1 MRKLLS
7 KTTALA
13 VLTLTLAFGGAVNAE
28 KITVD
33 SSNFPEEAIR
43 KELEKKADDDNVIN
57 TEDIDYLS
65 IDDSVKSAAGLEK
78 LTSLEKLYLY
88 KYEGEDFTLDS
99 SSLSSLTI
107 TSETVKSL
115 TVNAPSVK
123 ILYVSGGNNLQTLDV
138 SAEIALKK
146 LKISGDVLTTVKGY
160 DKLGKLDTLS
170 VTGTLI
176 DKVDAGEFPALES
189 LYLSSMKKLA
199 SLDVSKLSF
208 LDSLTVY
215 ETELKELDASACTEL
230 KNLTCQ
236 ANKLTSIKVPN
247 GVEEIYCSDNKLT
260 SINIPSSAKYVEC
273 SRNKLTSIDVSKCKN
288 LITLAVSDNKLKKI
302 NVKNNSKLNTLMI
315 NGNKNITSV
324 DISKNKK
331 LSFINVGCTGI
342 KKLDTTKCGNKLSG
356 IYCYNTKISSL
367 NISKNK
373 KLSSISYYG
382 SKIKKLD
389 LSKYSYMGAYY
400 EAKRGAKINLKNFI
414 GTGYKVGSKS
424 KNVKYDSKTGV
435 ITVSKKAKKNYFE
448 YVSLTKGKKTFWASI
463 LVTK

>member
-13 VLTLTLAFGGAVNAE
+13 VLTLTLVFGGAVNAE

-33 SSNFPEEAIR
+33 STNFPEEAIR
-43 KELEKKADDDNVIN
+43 KELEKKADDDNVID

-65 IDDSVKSAAGLEK
+65 IDDSVKSAAGLDK
-78 LTSLEKLYLY
+78 LTSLENLYLY
-88 KYEGEDFTLDS
+88 KYEGEDFTLNS

-107 TSETVKSL
+107 TSETAKSL
-115 TVNAPSVK
+115 TINAPGVTK
-123 ILYVSGGNNLQTLDV
+123 LYISGSNNLQTIDV
-138 SAEIALKK
+138 SAEIALEN
-146 LKISGDVLTTVKGY
+146 LAISGDGLTAIKGY
-160 DKLGKLDTLS
+160 DKLSKLKNLSISGTLMDKLD
-170 VTGTLI
+170 G
-176 DKVDAGEFPALES
+176 GEFPTIES
-189 LYLSSMKKLA
+189 LNITSMKKLA
-199 SLDVSKLSF
+199 GLDVSKLS
-208 LDSLTVY
+208 SLTSLMVNG
-215 ETELKELDASACTEL
+215 TELNELDVSACAKL
-230 KNLTCQ
+230 KGITCQ
-236 ANKLTSIKVPN
+236 GNKITSIKVPN

-260 SINIPSSAKYVEC
+260 SINIPSSVKYLDC

-288 LITLAVSDNKLKKI
+288 LITLIVSDNKLKKI
-302 NVKNNSKLNTLMI
+302 NVKNNSKLDTLML

-342 KKLDTTKCGNKLSG
+342 KKLDTSKSGNKLSG
-356 IYCYNTKISSL
+356 IYCYNTKISTL

-400 EAKRGAKINLKNFI
+400 EAKKGAKINLKNFI
-414 GTGYKVGSKS
+414 GTGYKVSSKS
-424 KNVKYDSKTGV
+424 KNVKYDSSTGV